1 MGLITTSSTNSS
13 VVSFRLRENKPL
25 SLVLLRY
32 DLLKV
37 GFDGDCLR
45 VDVGIGHHEDE
56 VTKYLFD
63 APHELKVAA
72 ACLCAGLM
80 PPSVF
85 ADLLEDHRPDLS
97 EAANFLREWERVHKE
112 QQK

>member
-1 MGLITTSSTNSS
+1 MG
-13 VVSFRLRENKPL
+13 VVYSASRNPISRRFMKSGYGREDLYIRASFWI
-25 SLVLLRY
+25 
-32 DLLKV
+32 
-37 GFDGDCLR
+37 C
-45 VDVGIGHHEDE
+45 IDE
-56 VTKYLFD
+56 EYLQFRWQPTHAEYEQVTHLTE

-85 ADLLEDHRPDLS
+85 ADLLEDHRPDLA
-97 EAANFLREWERVHKE
+97 EAAAFLREWEQVHKE